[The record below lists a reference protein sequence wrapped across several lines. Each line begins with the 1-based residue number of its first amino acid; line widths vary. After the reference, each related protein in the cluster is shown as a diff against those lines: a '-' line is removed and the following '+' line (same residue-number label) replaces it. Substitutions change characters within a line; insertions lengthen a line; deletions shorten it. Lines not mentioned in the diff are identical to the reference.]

1 MICASWWPS
10 LLKHSPE
17 KNVFSGQFNTHG
29 IVKTQALSW
38 KDHGRACSVCDRDRP
53 NAFPWRGRCH
63 AKSVTDEVEG
73 NSVVPTYGDNRSL
86 RPHQSQLTL
95 RQLPLQ
101 GKPLLC
107 PISCSVDFNYSGI
120 VDWRAGHAAAPTF
133 INDTAYRPSSGP
145 SGHLLPREK
154 AIFRLARGL
163 TGTAWSV
170 SPPASADALYPGRN
184 RLWPP
189 PRCR

>member
-1 MICASWWPS
+1 MIYASWWPS

-101 GKPLLC
+101 GKPSSLPEVLMSIL
-107 PISCSVDFNYSGI
+107 PFSATL
-120 VDWRAGHAAAPTF
+120 AGGRGMPLPLHAITMLHPALHPAL
-133 INDTAYRPSSGP
+133 R
-145 SGHLLPREK
+145 GHLV
-154 AIFRLARGL
+154 A
-163 TGTAWSV
+163 V
-170 SPPASADALYPGRN
+170 
-184 RLWPP
+184 
-189 PRCR
+189 